1 MTGRVMSDDESGSPK
16 PAPAKNPPKSRGWRL
31 RRGLLLGFG
40 PLLVIAAGAY
50 YYVTS
55 ARYVSTENAYVK
67 MDKIAIS
74 ADVSGHVQHVAVAEN
89 ELVETGQVLFRLDD
103 ARYRIALA
111 QKEAESQNALQEVES
126 MVASFR
132 QKQAEL
138 EVNRH
143 DVEFY
148 QRQFER
154 AEDLQKKGHTSQAKL
169 DEARR
174 NWLMSRQQV
183 EALRQ
188 EMAGALA
195 RLGGD
200 PERPARHHPFV
211 LETYAARDES
221 ALDLNRTTI
230 VAPQSGIV
238 SNIQLQIGEFVE
250 AGTPVF
256 SIVVREPVW
265 VESNLK
271 ETDLTHV
278 RVGQSARV
286 FIDAYPD
293 HAWKAK
299 VTGIG
304 AATGA
309 EFSVL
314 PPQNASGNWVKV
326 VQRLP
331 VRLTLER
338 RPDDPPLRAG
348 MSAEV
353 EIDTEVERSL
363 PSFVESALAWATGE
377 R

>member
-1 MTGRVMSDDESGSPK
+1 MSDDASAG
-16 PAPAKNPPKSRGWRL
+16 PAPAKSLGRRL

-40 PLLVIAAGAY
+40 PLLVVAAGAY

-55 ARYVSTENAYVK
+55 ARYVTTENAYVK
-67 MDKIAIS
+67 MEKIAIS
-74 ADVSGHVQHVAVAEN
+74 ADVSGHVQHVGVREN
-89 ELVETGQVLFRLDD
+89 EPVEAGQVLFRLDD
-103 ARYRIALA
+103 ARYRISLA
-111 QKEAESQNALQEVES
+111 QKEAESQNAVQEVTS
-126 MVASFR
+126 MLASFR
-132 QKQAEL
+132 QKEAEL
-138 EVNRH
+138 EVARH
-143 DVEFY
+143 DVDYFK
-148 QRQFER
+148 RQFER
-154 AEDLQKKGHTSQAKL
+154 AEDLHKKGHTSQAKL
-169 DEARR
+169 DQARR
-174 NWLMSRQQV
+174 DWLMSRQQA

-188 EMAGALA
+188 EVSGALA
-195 RLGGD
+195 KLGGD
-200 PERPARHHPFV
+200 PELPVKQHPYV
-211 LETYAARDES
+211 LEAYAARDES

-230 VAPQSGIV
+230 VAPQAGIV
-238 SNIQLQIGEFVE
+238 SNIELQVGEYVE

-256 SIVVREPVW
+256 SIVVQEPVW

-286 FIDAYPD
+286 FVDAYPD
-293 HAWKAK
+293 HSWKAE

-353 EIDTEVERSL
+353 EIDTEVRRSL
-363 PSFVESALAWATGE
+363 PSFVESALAWAAGE
-377 R
+377 K

>member
-1 MTGRVMSDDESGSPK
+1 MSDNEKGSDHPGS
-16 PAPAKNPPKSRGWRL
+16 AKGLAWRL
-31 RRGLLLGFG
+31 RRGLLLSFG
-40 PLLVIAAGAY
+40 PLLVIAAGGY

-74 ADVSGHVQHVAVAEN
+74 ADVSGHVQHVAVGEN
-89 ELVETGQVLFRLDD
+89 EVVETGQVLFRLDD

-138 EVNRH
+138 EVTRH

-174 NWLMSRQQV
+174 DWLMSRQKV

-195 RLGGD
+195 KLGGD
-200 PERPARHHPFV
+200 PDRPARHHSHV
-211 LETYAARDES
+211 LETFAARDES

-238 SNIQLQIGEFVE
+238 SNIQLQIGEYVE

-278 RVGQSARV
+278 RVGQNARV